1 MHNNTYS
8 KEEIDSKIN
17 VLTDSLY
24 NLILDRK
31 SIDLDRKSIDSD
43 IQSVKKQIKS
53 WQELELNQHKL
64 FEDEY

>member
-1 MHNNTYS
+1 MSNNTYS

-17 VLTDSLY
+17 WLTNTLDG
-24 NLILDRK
+24 LILSRK
-31 SIDLDRKSIDSD
+31 SINSD

-53 WQELELNQHKL
+53 WQELDLNQHKL